1 VDHGTSPKPGRLWT
15 KRDVLMPKIFGK
27 DRIMIVK
34 VLLGL
39 LIGAGIGAALGHFGK
54 CSSGTCPLTAN
65 PYRGA
70 FFGAALGV
78 IVALGFSRGSNV
90 QSPHPDRSMSEHT
103 PVTAVSA
110 HAPVHIDSEADFN
123 TKVLETN
130 GICLVDLFS
139 NRCPPC
145 HALAPT
151 ISSLAKKYAGR
162 ATVCKVNVDDLPAL
176 AGRYRVSAIPTVLIL
191 KDGKVQKRL
200 VGLRQETEYSVI
212 LDKLVN
218 EEQ

>member
-1 VDHGTSPKPGRLWT
+1 
-15 KRDVLMPKIFGK
+15 M
-27 DRIMIVK
+27 
-34 VLLGL
+34 
-39 LIGAGIGAALGHFGK
+39 
-54 CSSGTCPLTAN
+54 
-65 PYRGA
+65 
-70 FFGAALGV
+70 
-78 IVALGFSRGSNV
+78 ALGFSRGSNV
-90 QSPHPDRSMSEHT
+90 QRPPDRSMPDHT
-103 PVTAVSA
+103 RVAAVSGR
-110 HAPVHIDSEADFN
+110 APVHIDSEADFN
-123 TKVLETN
+123 TKVLETR
-130 GICLVDLFS
+130 ICLVDLFS

-151 ISSLAKKYAGR
+151 ISSLAKKYTGR